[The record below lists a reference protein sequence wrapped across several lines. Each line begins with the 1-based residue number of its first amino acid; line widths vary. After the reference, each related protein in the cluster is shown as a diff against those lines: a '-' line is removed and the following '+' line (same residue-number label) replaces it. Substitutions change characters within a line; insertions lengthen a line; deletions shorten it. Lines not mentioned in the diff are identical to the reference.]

1 MNIPQIKKIDRSEWL
16 KLLHV
21 GEDLQEWLRLSREG
35 GSPEQQLARQMDKAE
50 QQLLGAAQPR
60 GIYRIVER
68 AQIHAEGFSIARHL
82 EGCDQVAVLS
92 VTSGSGIDELIRRTQ
107 ISDISMAV
115 VLDTGA
121 SVLAEQIAD
130 TAEETIRR
138 ELGAQD
144 GAPARRELGAQD
156 GTTARREL
164 EEQDGAPARRELE
177 EQDGAPAESGSAKKL
192 WMTSRF
198 SPGYGDF
205 PLDYQREL
213 LALTDAPRK
222 IGLMVTSGSIMV
234 PRKSITALIGI
245 ADHPVTGRLASCDEC
260 LLRSDC
266 PFLKEGQHC

>member
-144 GAPARRELGAQD
+144 GTP
-156 GTTARREL
+156 ARREL

-177 EQDGAPAESGSAKKL
+177 EQDGATAESGSAKKL

-245 ADHPVTGRLASCDEC
+245 AGHPVTGRLASCDEC
-260 LLRSDC
+260 LLRAEC

>member
-130 TAEETIRR
+130 AAEETI
-138 ELGAQD
+138 
-144 GAPARRELGAQD
+144 RRELGAQD

-164 EEQDGAPARRELE
+164 EEQDGAPARRELK